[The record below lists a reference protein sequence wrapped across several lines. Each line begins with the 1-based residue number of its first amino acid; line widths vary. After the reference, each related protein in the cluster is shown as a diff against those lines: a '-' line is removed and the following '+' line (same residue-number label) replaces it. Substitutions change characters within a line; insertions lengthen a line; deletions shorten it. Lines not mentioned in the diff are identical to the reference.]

1 MPRNVPLRE
10 YWDLLSDHIRSQ
22 KLRFALLSSL
32 LLGSIGLQVVAPQIT
47 RYYIDAATSGEGG
60 DRLVYAAVIFVGLA
74 LFQQVVGVGA
84 RYFGENLAWRATNE
98 LRLELAEHCLNLD
111 MGFHGEMSPG
121 KLIERIDGDV
131 SQLSLFFSQLVIRI
145 VGNLM
150 LLVGIVIAL
159 LRENWVVGLGFT
171 LFSAVTL
178 VALNAVRSLA
188 IPHEK
193 ARREAESDLFGFLEE
208 RLAGTEDIRSSGAVE
223 FVLRG
228 LYDLHHTILVH
239 WRKASEMY
247 LVVNS
252 TGNMLLVL
260 ATGLAMAAGFS
271 LHRSGVITIGTA
283 YLLVQY
289 TNLLARPIRELTQQA
304 ESLQNA
310 GASTQ
315 RLAELRAITSRS
327 VDGPGAIFPEGPLAL
342 TFDHVSFSY
351 VEHEPVLRDV
361 SFELEPGRVL
371 GLLGRTGSGKT
382 SLARLVF
389 RLYDVN
395 AGTIALG
402 GVEVRQPTLR
412 QLRQRVALVT
422 QDVQLFQATLR
433 DNLTFFDR
441 AIPDVRILHVIETL
455 GLSDWLATLPDG
467 LDTELDSSGRGL
479 SAGEGQLLAFT
490 RVFLRD
496 PGLVILDEASSRLD
510 PATEQLIERAV
521 DRLLENR
528 TAIVIAHR
536 LDTVHRADEIMILDE
551 GRVIEHGLRARLAAD
566 EGSRF
571 HHLLQTGLQ
580 EVLS

>member
-150 LLVGIVIAL
+150 LLVGILIAL